1 MQNNFAYKFM
11 NIHICNVHPLYI
23 HCTDIIFTIY
33 NQHTDN
39 ILPTNILTI
48 FIMWVSHTPNI
59 HSIYTNNTHTIHT
72 IHTMHIESAQHRFA
86 IHKYASIHIY
96 IYMYIYIYINMYIYI
111 YKYIYIYIYAIYT
124 CVETI
129 CLCSML
135 NNNRATFRQRI
146 TGTGWVSI
154 CQ

>member
-96 IYMYIYIYINMYIYI
+96 IYIYMYIYIYIYKYVYI
-111 YKYIYIYIYAIYT
+111 YKYIYIYIYMKYKHVLKQYV
-124 CVETI
+124 CVQCWTI
-129 CLCSML
+129 TAQLFGNASQE
-135 NNNRATFRQRI
+135 R
-146 TGTGWVSI
+146 VE
-154 CQ
+154 